1 MGEKCQHEGVSIEGQ
16 NEAQT
21 VKYIL
26 GGKGWNAREELHLP
40 ERNIGLYLK
49 DK

>member
-21 VKYIL
+21 IKCIL
-26 GGKGWNAREELHLP
+26 VGEGMECSGRVSFALRG
-40 ERNIGLYLK
+40 I
-49 DK
+49 

>member
-26 GGKGWNAREELHLP
+26 GGEGMECAGRVSFAL
-40 ERNIGLYLK
+40 RGI
-49 DK
+49 